1 EALIVAQFPTG
12 EGEADPEAE
21 EQTEL
26 VMDVVRAI
34 RNIRAER
41 GVDAGRFI
49 EAYIASNGPSTEPAG
64 SLRTGADSTLEQA
77 RPIVEALARVRPLHL
92 VPDTTSAPKEGVAS
106 AVLSKALVVVPLAGL
121 IDTDAERAK
130 LSKQMTEA
138 EGEIK
143 RLEGKLAN
151 EKFRSR
157 APADVVAK
165 EQERLAAAESRAE
178 GLRGRLA
185 ELG

>member
-1 EALIVAQFPTG
+1 
-12 EGEADPEAE
+12 
-21 EQTEL
+21 
-26 VMDVVRAI
+26 M
-34 RNIRAER
+34 
-41 GVDAGRFI
+41 
-49 EAYIASNGPSTEPAG
+49 TEPAD
-64 SLRTGADSTLEQA
+64 SLRTGAGPTLEQA
-77 RPIVEALARVRPLHL
+77 RPIIETLARVRPLNL

-130 LSKQMTEA
+130 LSKQMAEA

-151 EKFRSR
+151 EQFRSR

-165 EQERLAAAESRAE
+165 EQEKLAAAKSRAE

-185 ELG
+185 ELE

>member
-1 EALIVAQFPTG
+1 
-12 EGEADPEAE
+12 
-21 EQTEL
+21 
-26 VMDVVRAI
+26 M
-34 RNIRAER
+34 
-41 GVDAGRFI
+41 
-49 EAYIASNGPSTEPAG
+49 
-64 SLRTGADSTLEQA
+64 
-77 RPIVEALARVRPLHL
+77 
-92 VPDTTSAPKEGVAS
+92 
-106 AVLSKALVVVPLAGL
+106 LSKAQVVVPLAGL

-130 LSKQMTEA
+130 LSKQLTEA

-151 EKFRSR
+151 EQFRSK

-165 EQERLAAAESRAE
+165 EQEKLSAAESRAE